1 MTKRNIISVLVM
13 SLLIVIGASVFFIE
27 RKDVNASLCPE
38 CGREI
43 YPDWVFTITA
53 PDGRNQ
59 KLCCPHCGILT
70 MLAQRTPPERAMAT
84 DFATGKPV
92 RADQA
97 VYVWNSDVN
106 HCDRPQKMSQFNQQ
120 PMQLVFDRC
129 FPSVIAFSRMEDAAA
144 FVKDHHGEV
153 RSFNE
158 VVQLLK
164 HSADHH

>member
-13 SLLIVIGASVFFIE
+13 SLLIVIGASVFFLE
-27 RKDVNASLCPE
+27 KKDVGASLCPE

-43 YPDWVFTITA
+43 HADWAFTIT
-53 PDGRNQ
+53 PPKGKKQ
-59 KLCCPHCGILT
+59 TLCCPHCGILT
-70 MLAQRTPPERAMAT
+70 MLAQAVPPDRATAT

-129 FPSVIAFSRMEDAAA
+129 FPSVIAFSRTEDAAT
-144 FVKDHHGEV
+144 FVKEHHGEI
-153 RSFNE
+153 RSFTE

-164 HSADHH
+164 QSTGQH